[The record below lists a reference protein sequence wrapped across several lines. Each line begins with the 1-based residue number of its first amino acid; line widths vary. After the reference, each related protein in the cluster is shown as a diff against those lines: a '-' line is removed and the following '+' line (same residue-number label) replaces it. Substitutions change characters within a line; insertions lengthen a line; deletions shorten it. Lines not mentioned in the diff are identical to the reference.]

1 MPFGKDFIWG
11 SATSAYQVEGAA
23 HESDKGNCIWDA
35 SSAAGNRI
43 FEGQTGDTACDH
55 YHRYAED
62 VALMAKLKIPYYRFS
77 VFWSSLIPEGTGK
90 ISIAGR
96 DFYDRLID
104 ELLGHGI
111 APF

>member
-77 VFWSSLIPEGTGK
+77 VNWSRLIPEGTGK
-90 ISIAGR
+90 VALP
-96 DFYDRLID
+96 D
-104 ELLGHGI
+104 GI
-111 APF
+111 FTTG